1 MAGTSQNKQKCLI
14 LAAVQKK
21 WKNKMKGYGRQRIS
35 LGPVQ
40 KESIQNK
47 TSDMIDKWVG
57 SSM

>member
-1 MAGTSQNKQKCLI
+1 MAGTSKKQVK
-14 LAAVQKK
+14 VPYFSGGSKK
-21 WKNKMKGYGRQRIS
+21 WKNKMKGYGRQKIS
-35 LGPVQ
+35 LGPIQ

>member
-14 LAAVQKK
+14 LVAVQKK
-21 WKNKMKGYGRQRIS
+21 WKNKMKGYGRQKIS
-35 LGPVQ
+35 LGPIQ

>member
-1 MAGTSQNKQKCLI
+1 
-14 LAAVQKK
+14 
-21 WKNKMKGYGRQRIS
+21 MKGYGRQKIS
-35 LGPVQ
+35 LGPIQ